1 MITAW
6 TVDQLD
12 PKKLIE
18 VVPNTDPETSAR
30 FSLPIPNWLKEDGSP
45 RFDHPDIRLVDKK
58 DRFEWRMHFTNFE
71 DFCEQGV
78 KIDGTGTIMIAGP
91 TPGQSQTI
99 INLVRERAP
108 DLSALTPKHIHEIL
122 QITQEVMGLQDRYND
137 NISTLDRKMRA
148 VGATQNHLGP
158 FVYDDQKLPVS
169 AAIYIQGSGYFQ
181 GPALEPQHF
190 ENGAFVTFPGMSAK
204 AAEKYIRA
212 FDPRDSG
219 EVLSKLVSKSV
230 FLRSR
235 RDKQNHAINI
245 GTIPAQVE
253 PVKHYKKIQPLGG
266 FPELLPEFT
275 AVQADWIGKISNV
288 YDSYG
293 FVPIDI
299 RHIEELSTLLGEGED
314 SDKEIFKAERV
325 SKQHD
330 STKDRSLGLR
340 FDLTVPTARY
350 IAQNFS
356 QLTFPFR
363 RQQIGKVHRAD
374 DPNQGRYR
382 EFYQCDADVIGKG
395 GLSIEYDAEMPRIMC
410 DVVKAIGL
418 DGVEIGINNRK
429 IYQGFFEGAGLEGN
443 DIIGSI
449 RILDKLAKIGPEGV
463 ISRLSEEIGLNSV
476 MIDKSLELASIKEYD
491 GAFADRVM
499 ALGIDNDLIRQGVK
513 ELSTVMMRLE
523 DMPKGFAVANLSI
536 ARGLDYYSGTV
547 FEGHMKAFP
556 EFPAILA
563 GGRYDNLVSRFMAQ
577 RLPGVGISFGLTRVF
592 NFLADKKL
600 IMPGPSTPTQVLV
613 TYNDGQDN
621 EIKMAMQIR
630 DRLRANGINA
640 ELFYGDRVSQ
650 MRYANEKHIPFVL
663 FQTGEKD
670 RPYEIKDMK
679 TSQQRV
685 ISLHDW
691 KPQ

>member
-1 MITAW
+1 
-6 TVDQLD
+6 VDQLD

-91 TPGQSQTI
+91 TPGQSQII

-158 FVYDDQKLPVS
+158 FVYDDQRLPVS
-169 AAIYIQGSGYFQ
+169 AAIYIQGSGYFR
-181 GPALEPQHF
+181 GPALESQHF

-212 FDPRDSG
+212 FDPRNSG

-245 GTIPAQVE
+245 GAIPAQVE

-266 FPELLPEFT
+266 FPELLPEFA
-275 AVQADWIGKISNV
+275 AVQAGWIEKISNV